1 MKVPLRQFAFLVA
14 LSVCASSCLPVQ
26 AQDSGSP
33 GAAQQG
39 SLQPGER
46 VSQASSAEITIPGPL
61 RSFQR
66 MAAISQKVSP
76 DEVLPLLARNIFS
89 QGYQGSLN
97 AGRPTEF
104 LILLIRYVQQAREL
118 TTLAGAEG
126 TIRVSSCGEA
136 QPLLR
141 ILGYRLRKDCG
152 QPSSTLITADP
163 DRAFLTIDS
172 GFPLPQLE
180 EALQGGKPFLYAYP
194 SSQVPLLFH
203 ENDWTAALK
212 DNPRDRSLLDLMLRE
227 PAMARLYWALARSGA
242 ETRDFLYQSP
252 GLKKLLPS
260 AAVLDFYG
268 SHITIR
274 SGRVVVPGG
283 TSAESAWK
291 DLVGAGP
298 DTPAEFVPRLLA
310 KDRGWLAAYF
320 DALSR
325 INQTQQAHFTEPH
338 RLRRYYDALRGQDSP
353 PDAARSVFRPS
364 PCLLLLLTRLQW
376 EPTGEPHI
384 PGNVEVW
391 KQILHQRGDSR
402 IARALSKHANHI
414 NNSEQVLEAMFALSR
429 EQSEFGPLQIYLTL
443 SDLDLRRPQ
452 DRRLTPK
459 TVLFLAERFGKFSD
473 QYRIFSEFP
482 ELTDASVTHFL
493 YAAESL
499 DRISN
504 RTLRGNAMG
513 IFQANVGLWQILA
526 RQGQISSAE
535 LNDSWQKV
543 IKPFANVPS
552 SSELVDAGRDSLR
565 ELLVASAG
573 TASGSQDEII
583 DLLAG
588 PQQAIPEAQRV
599 HREVADGIRSVMDG
613 QRLVPLDTLLAL
625 GDGLSE
631 MAKGKGN
638 GDGMIPLAR
647 ELGEFEMPRPIFT
660 GTERTIWTAGTYNVR
675 HTELQMK
682 TDLTKVIKA
691 GGPPEKLAEARGQLA
706 PFLRDTL
713 VGLNYAYYE
722 PPGAQM
728 LHNNP
733 LFVRSHD
740 FTAETVEGVER
751 VWQAPLLFGEGSPA
765 AGGAHLVGSLAELPY
780 VLATVEEDFVA
791 PENVQALIWKEL
803 VPGLLTSAVLPRW
816 WGVSKEE
823 LHAVTLY
830 QRTGEEILTASSQN
844 NQLRG
849 KVMNILSDR
858 MPPQRCEWLEWS
870 MRAGR
875 VQDALPEMMPADTFY
890 LALEYRRRFGS
901 ETSSWGLAGQELEN
915 LSHAHAHEVSWERL
929 SQDFGIPHP
938 ILAQSYAKE
947 LLNVEPFP
955 SFEGYSSRLLAETW
969 DSNNL
974 YWARLADEM
983 GYPPVMLNRLVP
995 VLTRRMV
1002 EKIFATDFEDWPA
1015 ILRAMRETGEE
1026 FRQGKIAGFPAT
1038 GTVTHLV
1045 PPPNGQI
1052 DRSTLLDL
1060 APQAGK

>member
-1 MKVPLRQFAFLVA
+1 MNLPLRQSAFIVV
-14 LSVCASSCLPVQ
+14 LSVCALSGLPVL
-26 AQDSGSP
+26 AQESAAVPAVVDRASMRSADPDPSP
-33 GAAQQG
+33 AQ
-39 SLQPGER
+39 SF
-46 VSQASSAEITIPGPL
+46 SEITIPGPL

-66 MAAISQKVSP
+66 MAAISQKVSR
-76 DEVLPLLARNIFS
+76 DEIMPLLARNVFS
-89 QGYQGSLN
+89 QGYQGALN
-97 AGRPTEF
+97 SGRPTEY
-104 LILLIRYVQQAREL
+104 LTLLIRYVQQAREL
-118 TTLAGAEG
+118 TNLAGAEG
-126 TIRVSSCGEA
+126 TIQVAGCGDA
-136 QPLLR
+136 APLLR
-141 ILGYRLRKDCG
+141 ILGYRLRQGCG

-172 GFPLPQLE
+172 GFPLPELE
-180 EALQGGKPFLYAYP
+180 ETLQGGKPFAYSYA
-194 SSQVPLLFH
+194 SSRVPLLYQ
-203 ENDWTAALK
+203 ESDWTAALRDGNR
-212 DNPRDRSLLDLMLRE
+212 DNGNLLDLILRE
-227 PAMARLYWALARSGA
+227 PAVARLYWALARNGT
-242 ETRDFLYQSP
+242 ETRDFLHNSP
-252 GLKKLLPS
+252 GLKKLLPH

-268 SHITIR
+268 SHITVR
-274 SGRVVVPGG
+274 SGRVLVPGG
-283 TSAESAWK
+283 APAETAWK
-291 DLVGAGP
+291 DLVGASP
-298 DTPAEFVPRLLA
+298 DSPAEFVPRLLA
-310 KDRGWLAAYF
+310 KDKGWLAAYF

-325 INQTQQAHFTEPH
+325 VNQTQQAHFTEPH
-338 RLRRYYDALRGQDSP
+338 KLRRYYEALRGQDSP

-391 KQILHQRGDSR
+391 KQVLHQRGDSR
-402 IARALSKHANHI
+402 IARGLSKHSNRI
-414 NNSEQVLEAMFALSR
+414 NSPDQVLDAMFALSR
-429 EQSEFGPLQIYLTL
+429 EQSEFGPLQIYLAL
-443 SDLDLRRPQ
+443 SDLDQRRPP
-452 DRRLTPK
+452 DRRLSPK
-459 TVLFLAERFGKFSD
+459 TALLLADKYGKFSD
-473 QYRIFSEFP
+473 QYRTFSEFP
-482 ELTDASVTHFL
+482 ELTDASITHFL
-493 YAAESL
+493 NVTESL
-499 DRISN
+499 DRIPN

-513 IFQANVGLWQILA
+513 IFQANLGLWQILA
-526 RQGQISSAE
+526 RQGQIPPAALS
-535 LNDSWQKV
+535 DSWQKV
-543 IKPFANVPS
+543 IKPFANLPS
-552 SSELVDAGRDSLR
+552 SSQLVDAGQDSLR
-565 ELLVASAG
+565 ELLIAAAG
-573 TASGSQDEII
+573 TPNSSQDEII

-588 PQQAIPEAQRV
+588 PRQANPEAQRV

-613 QRLVPLDTLLAL
+613 QRLIPLDTLLAL

-631 MAKGKGN
+631 MAKGKTN
-638 GDGMIPLAR
+638 GEALIPLAR

-660 GTERTIWTAGTYNVR
+660 GTERTVWTAGTYNIR

-691 GGPPEKLAEARGQLA
+691 GGPPGKLEEARGQLA

-751 VWQAPLLFGEGSPA
+751 VWQAPLLFGEGSAA

-816 WGVSKEE
+816 WDVSRDE
-823 LHAVTLY
+823 LHAVALY
-830 QRTGEEILTASSQN
+830 QRTGEEILVASSGSEE
-844 NQLRG
+844 LRG
-849 KVMNILSDR
+849 KVMSILSDR
-858 MPPQRCEWLEWS
+858 MPPQRWEQLDHS
-870 MRAGR
+870 IRAGR
-875 VQDALPEMMPADTFY
+875 VQEVLPHLMPADTFY
-890 LALEYRRRFGS
+890 LALEFRGRFGGD
-901 ETSSWGLAGQELEN
+901 TNSWGPAGQELEN
-915 LSHAHAHEVSWERL
+915 LTKAHPAELSPERL

-938 ILAQSYAKE
+938 ILAQSYARE

-983 GYPPVMLNRLVP
+983 GYSPVMLNRLVP

-1015 ILRAMRETGEE
+1015 ILRALRETGEE
-1026 FRQGKIAGFPAT
+1026 FRHGKIAGLPARD
-1038 GTVTHLV
+1038 TVTRLM
-1045 PPPNGQI
+1045 PPLN
-1052 DRSTLLDL
+1052 
-1060 APQAGK
+1060 